1 MLEPMRFLTTIVRYL
16 HYTIGITTPRPDQ
29 ERMFVAIWIGAT
41 LFIAAASAGFFF
53 LLLSILHAK

>member
-1 MLEPMRFLTTIVRYL
+1 MRFLVAVVRYL

-29 ERMFVAIWIGAT
+29 ERMFVAIWIGAS
-41 LFIAAASAGFFF
+41 LIIALASVGFFF